1 MKDLKLVDDGHCFA
15 CGKKNDVGLGL
26 EFRQAEDG
34 RTVSEFIPRKVHQG
48 FMDIV
53 HGGIIATV
61 LDEAMVKRVL
71 FEGIEAMTAE
81 ISVRFKSPLFVGE
94 RAAVEAD
101 IKKTGS
107 RLLETSA
114 RMIKGDS
121 IVVAEAEA
129 KLLRNA

>member
-1 MKDLKLVDDGHCFA
+1 MRNLRLIDDGHCFA

-26 EFRQAEDG
+26 EFRHAEG
-34 RTVSEFIPRKVHQG
+34 RTISEFIPRKAHQG

-71 FEGIEAMTAE
+71 FEGMEAVTAE
-81 ISVRFKSPLFVGE
+81 ISVRFRSPLFVGE
-94 RAAVEAD
+94 KAVVEAE
-101 IKKTGS
+101 IRKSGS
-107 RLLETSA
+107 RLLMTSA
-114 RMIKGDS
+114 RMTKGDS
-121 IVVAEAEA
+121 TVVAEAEA

>member
-1 MKDLKLVDDGHCFA
+1 MKGIKLIEDGHCFA
-15 CGKKNDVGLGL
+15 CGKKNDAGLGL
-26 EFRQAEDG
+26 EFRHSDG
-34 RTVSEFIPRKVHQG
+34 RTISEFIPRKAHQG

-71 FEGIEAMTAE
+71 SEGMEAMTAE
-81 ISVRFKSPLFVGE
+81 ISVRFRSPLFVGE
-94 RAAVEAD
+94 RATVEAE
-101 IKKTGS
+101 IKNAGK

-121 IVVAEAEA
+121 TVVAEAEA
-129 KLLRNA
+129 KLLRNV

>member
-1 MKDLKLVDDGHCFA
+1 MKELKLIDDGYCFA
-15 CGKKNDVGLGL
+15 CGTKNDVGLGL
-26 EFRQAEDG
+26 EFDYADG
-34 RTVSEFIPRKVHQG
+34 RTISEFIPRKVHQG

-71 FEGIEAMTAE
+71 CEGMEAVTAE
-81 ISVRFKSPLFVGE
+81 ITVRFRSPLFVGE
-94 RAAVEAD
+94 KAVVEAG
-101 IKKTGS
+101 IKRAGS

-114 RMIKGDS
+114 KMTKGGG